1 MEYFRFVPPCLL
13 VISTVVVALPNPQVA
28 FTGGVG
34 GAAPSPAPA
43 AAAVPAPAPAAA
55 PAETPASTTRLA
67 PAPAPAPASAPA
79 PSTSTRFLGFGN
91 NNQQRPTQQVFGGF
105 GGIIPAINANPN
117 HGLAN
122 VGAGAGLAGVGAVAA
137 SNCLFGQNCDLAF
150 RPSLG
155 AAIDA
160 NGQIVPQLG
169 VTTQVG
175 DGRGG
180 VGTTFTG
187 GLQLDGKSESGIGG
201 FVAGGINDGKTDGI
215 GLGAQTGFGFSQN
228 SNGGLDATAQ
238 LGGNVQAPELAG
250 VQFHRPNTALGVQP
264 TLLGQARPEFNI
276 LNLFGGGRRPQGQ
289 QQFQQQQQQQQFQQ
303 QQQQQQ
309 GPRPGGF
316 GGFNLFGR

>member
-1 MEYFRFVPPCLL
+1 MEYFRFVPPTLM
-13 VISTVVVALPNPQVA
+13 VISTVVVALPYPQVA

-34 GAAPSPAPA
+34 GAAPA

-55 PAETPASTTRLA
+55 PAPAGDTPASTSRLA
-67 PAPAPAPASAPA
+67 LPAPAPAAAPATASAPA
-79 PSTSTRFLGFGN
+79 PNTSTRFLGFGN
-91 NNQQRPTQQVFGGF
+91 NNQQQPSQQVFGGF

-137 SNCLFGQNCDLAF
+137 SNCLFGKNCDLAF

-201 FVAGGINDGKTDGI
+201 FVAGGINDGKTDGV

-238 LGGNVQAPELAG
+238 LGGNIQAPELAG

-276 LNLFGGGRRPQGQ
+276 LNLFGGGRQQPQ
-289 QQFQQQQQQQQFQQ
+289 QQFQQQ

-316 GGFNLFGR
+316 NGGFNLFGR